1 MFSHLFRTTVILA
14 ALCGVATG
22 AETYRLASGLQL
34 QAPSNWAVTV
44 VSPEGG
50 LAKLNPHGN
59 DAEWETY
66 FAGILTEPGTGGVG
80 DPSAMLDSIT
90 KTFQVWRLKT
100 NGPPVPLGTAGGAA
114 GRLHSFRAWRG
125 IVPVAIDIHLVD
137 IGDGKIAGLM
147 AVGRRDLIERRAVDT
162 LGIAS
167 SFRAAAAAPAGPMV
181 MPTASPSIHPS
192 TPPPV
197 TSSARMSQP
206 TSRIAKQWTERL
218 SDHKLVA
225 FSSYSSG
232 GSGGGM
238 NSQKTLRLFANG
250 SFSYNSSS
258 SVSIYVPGANASSAD
273 RGADQGHWQIVEHAG
288 QPILEL
294 VSRNGGVDRF
304 TLSSEDTKTFLN
316 GRRWFVVG
324 INE

>member
-1 MFSHLFRTTVILA
+1 MFSHLFKNTVILA

-34 QAPSNWAVTV
+34 QAPSDWAVTV
-44 VSPEGG
+44 ASAEGG
-50 LAKLNPHGN
+50 LATLAPRGH
-59 DAEWETY
+59 DVEWETY
-66 FAGILTEPGTGGVG
+66 FVGILSEPGATGIG

-100 NGPPVPLGTAGGAA
+100 NGPPTPIATASGSD
-114 GRLHSFRAWRG
+114 GRLHSFRAMRG

-137 IGDGKIAGLM
+137 IGGGKVAGLM
-147 AVGRRDLIERRAVDT
+147 AVGRRDLIERRAAGA

-167 SFRAAAAAPAGPMV
+167 SLRAALVAAPAAPMV
-181 MPTASPSIHPS
+181 VPTSLPSSHSSPP
-192 TPPPV
+192 
-197 TSSARMSQP
+197 Q
-206 TSRIAKQWTERL
+206 SRIAKEWTERL
-218 SDHKLVA
+218 RHHKLVA

-238 NSQKTLRLFANG
+238 NSQRTLRLFDNG

-273 RGADQGHWQIVEHAG
+273 RSADQGRWNIVERDGRA
-288 QPILEL
+288 ILEL
-294 VSRNGGVDRF
+294 ASRNGGVDRF
-304 TLSSEDTKTFLN
+304 TLSREDTKTFLN

-324 INE
+324 IDE